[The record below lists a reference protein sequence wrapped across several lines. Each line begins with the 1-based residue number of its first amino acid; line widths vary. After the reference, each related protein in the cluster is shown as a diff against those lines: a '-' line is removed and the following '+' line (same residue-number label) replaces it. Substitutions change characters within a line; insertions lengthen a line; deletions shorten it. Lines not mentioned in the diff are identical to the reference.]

1 MSINSNLIRYPLKQA
16 TLKVLL
22 PLFLSLFVFIQSKA
36 QGDYKMMIVI
46 IDGVRYSETLGD
58 ATHTYTPRMWGLTTQ
73 GTMISSFINN
83 NYTYT
88 SRAIPAL
95 WCGAWTDVQSITYNG
110 SSTQYSVLPTIFEYY
125 RKDKSAPA
133 NECVYVT
140 KYLASLWL
148 PSFDADYGENYWP
161 TFHSV
166 GSNDKDVATQA
177 QLVIDNSH
185 PRFLWVYLADV
196 DHAGH
201 LGVWSGYTKA
211 IYSADSI
218 VGLLWDKIQSDP
230 FYKDSTNLIVTNDHG
245 RHDDAHGGFQGHGCS
260 CEGCRHIEFLAVGPS
275 FKQNYV
281 SSQSR
286 ILPDMAVTAS
296 YLLGVNPAKATGTIM
311 YEILSSNSVNQE
323 TEALTL
329 NRSFPNPFSTKTSIQ
344 YYINKPGFVNLV
356 IYSITGEKIRVLV
369 NESQNYGL
377 QTTDWNATNSHGQR
391 VSSGIYF
398 YRLQAGGQIKT
409 GKLILMNN

>member
-1 MSINSNLIRYPLKQA
+1 MVQQYLK
-16 TLKVLL
+16 
-22 PLFLSLFVFIQSKA
+22 PLFFLILFFALQTIPKA
-36 QGDYKMMIVI
+36 QSSDKMVIII
-46 IDGVRYSETLGD
+46 IDGARYSETLGD
-58 ATHTYTPRMWGLTTQ
+58 ATHTYTPRMWGLTSQ
-73 GTMISSFINN
+73 GTMVSNFTNN

-110 SSTQYSVLPTIFEYY
+110 SSTQYAVLPTIFEYY
-125 RKDKSAPA
+125 RKDKSMPA

-140 KYLASLWL
+140 KYLTSLWL

-166 GSNDKDVATQA
+166 GNNDKDVATQA
-177 QLVIDNSH
+177 QLVMDNSH
-185 PRFLWVYLADV
+185 PHFLWVYLADV

-218 VGLLWDKIQSDP
+218 VGLLWDKLQADP
-230 FYKDSTNLIVTNDHG
+230 FYKDLTNLIVTNDHG
-245 RHDDAHGGFQGHGCS
+245 RHDDTHGGFQGHGCS
-260 CEGCRHIEFLAVGPS
+260 CDGCRQIEFLAVGPS

-296 YLLGVNPAKATGTIM
+296 YILGVNPSKSTGTVM
-311 YEILSSNSVNQE
+311 YEILSSNGVNQE
-323 TEALTL
+323 TETLTL
-329 NRSFPNPFSTKTSIQ
+329 NSSFPNPFSTRTTIQ
-344 YYINKPGFVNLV
+344 YFLNKPGFVNLD

-369 NESQNYGL
+369 NETQNYGL
-377 QTTDWNATNSHGQR
+377 QTTDWNATNSQGQR
-391 VSSGIYF
+391 VPSGIYF
-398 YRLQAGGQIKT
+398 YRLQSGSQIKT

>member
-1 MSINSNLIRYPLKQA
+1 MQTTIKK
-16 TLKVLL
+16 TLY
-22 PLFLSLFVFIQSKA
+22 LFLFLLVFIQSKA

-46 IDGVRYSETLGD
+46 IDGARYSETLGD
-58 ATHTYTPRMWGLTTQ
+58 ATHTYTPRMWELTTQ
-73 GTMISSFINN
+73 GTMVSSFIND

-110 SSTQYSVLPTIFEYY
+110 SSTQYAVLPTIFEYY

-133 NECVYVT
+133 SECVYVT

-161 TFHSV
+161 TFHSI
-166 GSNDKDVATQA
+166 GSSDKDVATQA
-177 QLVIDNSH
+177 QLVINSH
-185 PRFLWVYLADV
+185 PHFLWVYLDGV

-218 VGLLWDKIQSDP
+218 VGLLWDKIQSDR

-260 CEGCRHIEFLAVGPS
+260 CDGCRHIEFLAVGPS

-296 YLLGVNPAKATGTIM
+296 YLLGVNPAKATGSVM
-311 YEILSSNSVNQE
+311 YEILSSNSVSPE
-323 TEALTL
+323 PEKLTFIS
-329 NRSFPNPFSTKTSIQ
+329 SFPNPFSSTTSIQ
-344 YYINKPGFVNLV
+344 YFLNKPGFVNLD
-356 IYSITGEKIRVLV
+356 IYSITGQKIKTLV
-369 NESQNYGL
+369 NGWQNYG
-377 QTTDWNATNSHGQR
+377 QQNVEWNATNFRGQK
-391 VSSGIYF
+391 VTPGIYF
-398 YRLQAGGQIKT
+398 YKLRSGNQNIS
-409 GKLILMNN
+409 GKLIFVSNKL

>member
-1 MSINSNLIRYPLKQA
+1 MQTTIKK
-16 TLKVLL
+16 TLY
-22 PLFLSLFVFIQSKA
+22 LFLFLLVFIQSKA

-46 IDGVRYSETLGD
+46 IDGARYSETLGD
-58 ATHTYTPRMWGLTTQ
+58 ATHTYTPRMWELTTQ
-73 GTMISSFINN
+73 GTMVSSFIND

-110 SSTQYSVLPTIFEYY
+110 SSTQYAVLPTIFEYY

-133 NECVYVT
+133 SECVYVT

-166 GSNDKDVATQA
+166 GSSDKDVATQA
-177 QLVIDNSH
+177 QLVINSH
-185 PRFLWVYLADV
+185 PHFLWVYLDGV

-218 VGLLWDKIQSDP
+218 VGLLWDKIQSDR

-260 CEGCRHIEFLAVGPS
+260 CDGCRHIEFLAVGPS

-296 YLLGVNPAKATGTIM
+296 YLLGVNPAKATGSVM
-311 YEILSSNSVNQE
+311 YEILSSNSVSPE
-323 TEALTL
+323 PEKLTFIS
-329 NRSFPNPFSTKTSIQ
+329 SFPNPFSSTTSIQ
-344 YYINKPGFVNLV
+344 YFLNKPGFVNLD
-356 IYSITGEKIRVLV
+356 IYSITGQKIKTLV
-369 NESQNYGL
+369 NGWQNYG
-377 QTTDWNATNSHGQR
+377 QQNVEWNATNFRGQK
-391 VSSGIYF
+391 VTPGIYF
-398 YRLQAGGQIKT
+398 YKLRSGNQNIS
-409 GKLILMNN
+409 GKLIFVSNKL

>member
-1 MSINSNLIRYPLKQA
+1 MFNFKRVNAMLKYYFKISLVIA
-16 TLKVLL
+16 FTS
-22 PLFLSLFVFIQSKA
+22 LSLKSIFA
-36 QGDYKMMIVI
+36 QDDYKMMIII
-46 IDGVRYSETLGD
+46 IDGARYSETLGD

-95 WCGAWTDVQSITYNG
+95 WCGAWTDVQNITYNG
-110 SSTQYSVLPTIFEYY
+110 SSTQYAVLPTIFEYY

-140 KYLASLWL
+140 KYLQSLWL
-148 PSFDADYGENYWP
+148 PSFDTDYGENYWP
-161 TFHSV
+161 TFHSA
-166 GSNDKDVATQA
+166 GSSDKDVATQA
-177 QLVIDNSH
+177 QLVIDSH
-185 PRFLWVYLADV
+185 PHFLWVYLDGV

-201 LGVWSGYTKA
+201 LGVWTGYTKA
-211 IYSADSI
+211 IFSADSI

-245 RHDDAHGGFQGHGCS
+245 RHDDTHGGFQGHGCS
-260 CEGCRHIEFLAVGPS
+260 CDGCRHIEFLAVGPS

-296 YLLGVNPAKATGTIM
+296 YLLGVNPTKATGSVM
-311 YEILSSNSVNQE
+311 YEILSSTGVEQE
-323 TEALTL
+323 ADQPFALK
-329 NRSFPNPFSTKTSIQ
+329 SSYPNPFETKTTIQ
-344 YYINKPGFVNLV
+344 YYINNPGYVNLEV
-356 IYSITGEKIRVLV
+356 YSITGQKIKTLV
-369 NESQNYGL
+369 NSWQNYGL
-377 QTTDWNATNSHGQR
+377 QSVEWNTTDIGGR
-391 VSSGIYF
+391 KVSPGIYF
-398 YRLQAGGQIKT
+398 YRLQSGKLTKT
-409 GKLILMNN
+409 GKLILIK